1 VGSAIAVV
9 VLGEVVVVVVGRVV
23 VVVLVAVVVVV
34 FEVDVQ
40 AAAARTSTITNA

>member
-1 VGSAIAVV
+1 VGSEITVV
-9 VLGEVVVVVVGRVV
+9 VLGEVVVVAGEVV

-40 AAAARTSTITNA
+40 AAAARASTITNA